1 MSMIRVKRTLCYGKE
16 AISMNIPVG
25 SKNVI
30 HISGWAV
37 VAAALIIDNTV
48 TNLIRLR
55 ALKIVAET
63 KEDKEEEISQ

>member
-1 MSMIRVKRTLCYGKE
+1 
-16 AISMNIPVG
+16 MNIPVG

-30 HISGWAV
+30 YISGLAV

-55 ALKIVAET
+55 ALKIVAEN

>member
-1 MSMIRVKRTLCYGKE
+1 
-16 AISMNIPVG
+16 MNIPVV

-55 ALKIVAET
+55 ALKIVAEN

>member
-1 MSMIRVKRTLCYGKE
+1 MSMIRVKHRLYYGKE
-16 AISMNIPVG
+16 AISMKIPVG
-25 SKNVI
+25 SRSVI

-55 ALKIVAET
+55 ALKIVSET
-63 KEDKEEEISQ
+63 KEEEISQ

>member
-1 MSMIRVKRTLCYGKE
+1 
-16 AISMNIPVG
+16 MNIPVG
-25 SKNVI
+25 NKNVI

-63 KEDKEEEISQ
+63 KENKEEEISQ